1 MAMSYPGFALGVI
14 MLAGAIMPVRAQ
26 NTEIDHKVATITDSL
41 LILCLAGGSQTNL
54 STAGYLD
61 LKTRV
66 KDILTGNFGVH
77 VDGRT
82 QFTREVWAGII
93 GGLSKDMTAIQGQ
106 QATEAR
112 KCMEDK
118 GFALISKVLEGQ

>member
-1 MAMSYPGFALGVI
+1 MEMSYPGFALGVV
-14 MLAGAIMPVRAQ
+14 MLAGATMPVRAQ

-54 STAGYLD
+54 SAAGDLD
-61 LKTRV
+61 LKTKV
-66 KDILTGNFGVH
+66 KDILTGNFGVR

-82 QFTREVWAGII
+82 QFTREIWAGII
-93 GGLSKDMTAIQGQ
+93 GGISKDMTAIQGQ